1 MKAIGGP
8 DFFEEQTVTCHRIVN
23 ASAGENETVVATER
37 GDHDRSC
44 HAHRT
49 RLTEDCVHHC
59 HSDSIVR
66 CVLDFRKGQ
75 HSDVGKIGQHI
86 ENDDDAAAH
95 DQCAHKIF
103 PGSRTSLPINVTF
116 VQAVCA
122 KSGPTIDFPN
132 SSASASPPTNVK
144 PGCAICGLQLLA
156 HEFHQSDFSAAELA
170 FQPRNKPIT
179 TTAASAAV
187 FTNVNVF

>member
-8 DFFEEQTVTCHRIVN
+8 DFFEEQTVARHRIVN
-23 ASAGENETVVATER
+23 ASSGENETVVATEG

-49 RLTEDCVHHC
+49 GLTEDCVHHC

-95 DQCAHKIF
+95 DQRAHKIF
-103 PGSRTSLPINVTF
+103 SR
-116 VQAVCA
+116 
-122 KSGPTIDFPN
+122 
-132 SSASASPPTNVK
+132 
-144 PGCAICGLQLLA
+144 LA
-156 HEFHQSDFSAAELA
+156 HFAADKRDICPGGLREEWPDHRFSKQQRERKSTNECETGLSTLWTPTVR
-170 FQPRNKPIT
+170 PRIPPART
-179 TTAASAAV
+179 
-187 FTNVNVF
+187 